1 MPHELHELTRIR
13 MMVHRLHI
21 AASGRN
27 QRRVEGGKG
36 RRGEDEKKLQITKKM
51 AVILE
56 YLKCFLKE
64 DFQDV
69 TKKFLPKK
77 QEIERLY
84 HRFSLILC
92 LVLVSIS
99 PKAFKNTPVGRFFS
113 LEFVILG
120 LWFVCNLYFVICNFI
135 SCHLFLPAID

>member
-1 MPHELHELTRIR
+1 VKKLATKIP
-13 MMVHRLHI
+13 I

-84 HRFSLILC
+84 HRLTQI
-92 LVLVSIS
+92 I
-99 PKAFKNTPVGRFFS
+99 KNLKKSV
-113 LEFVILG
+113 
-120 LWFVCNLYFVICNFI
+120 
-135 SCHLFLPAID
+135 